1 MYHSSS
7 VQSIASFLAMS
18 PPTPNEFSGRIRAL
32 LAQQPGER
40 PLEEEVNDDL
50 EGERETIPDL
60 TTDDVEDFNNSAPGP
75 FASTWRASIISA
87 SKGVT
92 EKTDSEYQR

>member
-1 MYHSSS
+1 
-7 VQSIASFLAMS
+7 MS
-18 PPTPNEFSGRIRAL
+18 PPTPNEFSGRIHAL
-32 LAQQPGER
+32 LAQQPGKK

-50 EGERETIPDL
+50 EGEHETILDL

-75 FASTWRASIISA
+75 FASTWWASIVSA